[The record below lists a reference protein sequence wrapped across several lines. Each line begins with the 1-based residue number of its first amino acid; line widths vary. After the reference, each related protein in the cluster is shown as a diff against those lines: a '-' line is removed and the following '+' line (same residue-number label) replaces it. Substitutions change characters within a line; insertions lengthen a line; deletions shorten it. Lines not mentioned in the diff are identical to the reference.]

1 MHLSQWVS
9 KTNPGCFLEG
19 FRDIQTDVP
28 SLCIILRSR
37 CLSLPREVPFVPGD
51 LCPCQ
56 KKKKKRASGSVC
68 PILCHPGE
76 QGPCRC
82 LEELGPDLSSTRD
95 RAIDAEEPLP
105 VSGSDYRGSSFPRC
119 CLWRGSACPGR
130 RFCLRCPLGAID
142 YSDVRLSLSLQG
154 VSWYLVRTSLLSLL
168 LTAKFSL

>member
-1 MHLSQWVS
+1 MFPPSASYCDHGASPC
-9 KTNPGCFLEG
+9 PGKC
-19 FRDIQTDVP
+19 P
-28 SLCIILRSR
+28 LCQGTCVLA
-37 CLSLPREVPFVPGD
+37 
-51 LCPCQ
+51 
-56 KKKKKRASGSVC
+56 KKKKRASGSVC
-68 PILCHPGE
+68 PILCHPGKR
-76 QGPCRC
+76 GPCRC

-130 RFCLRCPLGAID
+130 RFCLCCPLGAID
-142 YSDVRLSLSLQG
+142 YSDVRLSLSLRG